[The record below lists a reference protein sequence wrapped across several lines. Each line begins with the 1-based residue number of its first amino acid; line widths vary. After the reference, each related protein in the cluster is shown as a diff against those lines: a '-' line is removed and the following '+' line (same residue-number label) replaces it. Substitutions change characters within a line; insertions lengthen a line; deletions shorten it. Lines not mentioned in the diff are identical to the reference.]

1 MLNKILHVL
10 RIILDPAP
18 KLRGFVAGVIIGAL
32 AGMASLVIGQMWA
45 LLAGAILTA
54 LATYY
59 IIVWSASR

>member
-1 MLNKILHVL
+1 MLDKILHVL
-10 RIILDPAP
+10 RIILDPTP

-59 IIVWSASR
+59 VIVWSASR